1 MKFDSPFLIVYIG
14 TSLFSVFLPMRLGY
28 ERYSLLYRGDVG
40 SGGGEDVVIIP
51 WRNNVS
57 MSTTATL
64 SSSYAREGVEVIEED
79 VIEGLVLSSQSS
91 QHSSSNHHL
100 NGNNNHDD
108 YSFNNEHCVQNY
120 EPNNPPPS
128 RSNSSNSNAS
138 NISNTSNAYLLSH
151 IDHISMASQVAP
163 LWFTSNYFYAMS
175 LKWTTISSSTV
186 LASMGSIFAFLFATR
201 SRYGDERVTKGK
213 LMGVVLCFLGGVAT
227 TWTDV
232 GTNNGPTPDD
242 GSGEDLNLRHLR
254 YLRHPASWSHKIIPR
269 ISDLDDDSSLLIL
282 LGDLAGFFSAM
293 GYGAY
298 TVLIRHLCPKDENRM
313 SMQLLFGYIG
323 LWNMVLLF
331 PVATWVALKDN
342 QNIPK
347 DSSPSNSEW
356 EESQSDNNYDNN
368 DYDDNNNNEN
378 IHTTLTWSIFLFL
391 LLKGLLD
398 NVLSDYLWARA
409 VILTSATVA
418 SVGVGLTIPMAF
430 VADWVMGNYDTGST
444 QAGQV
449 WGAVLVLLGFVFVN
463 VNVFGEGD
471 YSGGREELEGNFEED
486 GTMMGR

>member
-1 MKFDSPFLIVYIG
+1 
-14 TSLFSVFLPMRLGY
+14 
-28 ERYSLLYRGDVG
+28 
-40 SGGGEDVVIIP
+40 
-51 WRNNVS
+51 
-57 MSTTATL
+57 
-64 SSSYAREGVEVIEED
+64 
-79 VIEGLVLSSQSS
+79 
-91 QHSSSNHHL
+91 
-100 NGNNNHDD
+100 
-108 YSFNNEHCVQNY
+108 
-120 EPNNPPPS
+120 
-128 RSNSSNSNAS
+128 
-138 NISNTSNAYLLSH
+138 
-151 IDHISMASQVAP
+151 
-163 LWFTSNYFYAMS
+163 
-175 LKWTTISSSTV
+175 
-186 LASMGSIFAFLFATR
+186 
-201 SRYGDERVTKGK
+201 
-213 LMGVVLCFLGGVAT
+213 
-227 TWTDV
+227 
-232 GTNNGPTPDD
+232 
-242 GSGEDLNLRHLR
+242 
-254 YLRHPASWSHKIIPR
+254 
-269 ISDLDDDSSLLIL
+269 
-282 LGDLAGFFSAM
+282 M

-331 PVATWVALKDN
+331 PVAIWVALKDN

-463 VNVFGEGD
+463 VNVFGERD

-486 GTMMGR
+486 GTMASCV